1 MRLNA
6 YGILAKNLFTFV
18 FTGVFIW
25 VILLMVLM
33 EFFQGGELYL
43 ICSVIYFSAVY
54 FVSFG
59 QIKVDLDKLTKLVQQ
74 DKEQALEEV
83 EVAKINAK
91 NIVDQAE
98 TDAKAINIEI
108 DLRKRL
114 AEKDEEKWKAAL
126 KETSKGFP
134 TLFKA
139 IQDFEKHTDNLII
152 RRLKRP
158 KRTPAPKATEKLKL
172 EQERRRVAEYQYK
185 VVQSIIE
192 YYENIAP
199 FLLDFKNEI
208 VDEDD
213 NSKDYSSDYNEDEK
227 LDQVTKFIAKPEY
240 KKLPETERNQLALDR
255 YWDRRKSKREI
266 GRLYECYVGYLYE
279 SKGYEVDYCGNIK
292 GVEDLGRDLIC
303 KKDNEVIII
312 QCKKWSKFKQIFE
325 KHIFQF
331 FGTVFEYKQKH
342 PDKTV
347 KAAFYTSTQLSDLA
361 RDFAKEFKIEL
372 YENHVMAR
380 YPCIKGNISRRDKE
394 KIYHLP
400 FDQQYDTIKIELA
413 RGEEFFM
420 TVKEAADKD
429 YRRAWRWR
437 GGKAGDG

>member
-6 YGILAKNLFTFV
+6 YGILAKNLFTFIFV
-18 FTGVFIW
+18 GIIFW
-25 VILLMVLM
+25 AILLMVLR
-33 EFFQGGELYL
+33 EFFQGDVLYL
-43 ICSVIYFSAVY
+43 VFSIIYFSTVY

-59 QIKVDLDKLTKLVQQ
+59 QIKADLDKLTKLVIQ

-83 EVAKINAK
+83 EAAKINAK

-98 TDAKAINIEI
+98 TEAKAIKIEI

-139 IQDFEKHTDNLII
+139 IHDFEKHTDNLII

-172 EQERRRVAEYQYK
+172 EIAKRREAEYNYK

-208 VDEDD
+208 IDEDET
-213 NSKDYSSDYNEDEK
+213 NKDYSREYDEDEK
-227 LDQVTKFIAKPEY
+227 SDQVTKYIAKPEY
-240 KKLPETERNQLALDR
+240 QKLPETERNQLALDR
-255 YWDRRKSKREI
+255 YWDRWKSKREI

-279 SKGYEVDYCGNIK
+279 SKGYEVDYFGNIK

-303 KKDNEVIII
+303 KKGNEVIII

-331 FGTVFEYKQKH
+331 FGTVFQYKQQH
-342 PDKTV
+342 LGKTV
-347 KAAFYTSTQLSDLA
+347 RGAFYTSTKLSDLA
-361 RDFAKEFKIEL
+361 RDFAKEFGIEL
-372 YENHVMAR
+372 HEDHDLER
-380 YPCIKGNISRRDKE
+380 YPCVKGNIGRDKE

-400 FDQQYDTIKIELA
+400 FDQQYDTIKIELD

-420 TVKEAADKD
+420 TVKEAEDKD

-437 GGKAGDG
+437 GKKD

>member
-6 YGILAKNLFTFV
+6 YGILARNLFAFSFFGIPIWIVLFLTLTSFFDPTETFSY
-18 FTGVFIW
+18 FTFIY
-25 VILLMVLM
+25 VSI
-33 EFFQGGELYL
+33 
-43 ICSVIYFSAVY
+43 VY
-54 FVSFG
+54 FLSFG
-59 QIKVDLDKLTKLVQQ
+59 EIKADLDNLKKRIE
-74 DKEQALEEV
+74 DELEA
-83 EVAKINAK
+83 AKIEAIKIINRSKSEAK
-91 NIVDQAE
+91 IISNE
-98 TDAKAINIEI
+98 IE
-108 DLRKRL
+108 LRKTF
-114 AEKDEEKWKAAL
+114 AEQDEETWKAAL

-139 IQDFEKHTDNLII
+139 IQEFERHRDQGLIS
-152 RRLKRP
+152 RLKHKKRP
-158 KRTPAPKATEKLKL
+158 ALKATEVLKL
-172 EQERRRVAEYQYK
+172 ETAKRREAIYNYK

-213 NSKDYSSDYNEDEK
+213 YSEGYSSDYNEDEK

-240 KKLPETERNQLALDR
+240 KKLPEAERNQLALDR
-255 YWDRRKSKREI
+255 YWERRKSKREI

-279 SKGYEVDYCGNIK
+279 SEGYEVDYSGNIK

-303 KKDNEVIII
+303 KKSNEVIII

-342 PDKTV
+342 PGKTV

-361 RDFAKEFKIEL
+361 RDFAKEFEIEL
-372 YENHVMAR
+372 YENHVMDR
-380 YPCIKGNISRRDKE
+380 YPCIKGNISRRNKE

-400 FDQQYDTIKIELA
+400 FDQQYDHIKIELD
-413 RGEEFFM
+413 RDEEFFM
-420 TVKEAADKD
+420 TVKEAEDKG
-429 YRRAWRWR
+429 YRRAWRWS
-437 GGKAGDG
+437 GNKTGDG